1 MAIPPLILIADDE
14 SPIVHVLSVKLE
26 HAGFRVVTA
35 RNGRE
40 ALASARDETPD
51 LVIIDYQMPHLTGIE
66 VSAAMRRIDR
76 TRKVPV
82 ILLTAKSHTFDPAD
96 TTDTNIQAMISKPF
110 SPREVL
116 SKVYELLGI
125 SPGGEVAKAS

>member
-1 MAIPPLILIADDE
+1 MAQAPLILIADDE

-26 HAGFRVVTA
+26 HAGFRIVTA
-35 RNGRE
+35 RDGRE
-40 ALASARDETPD
+40 ALASVRSDTPD
-51 LVIIDYQMPHLTGIE
+51 LVIIDFQMPHLTGIE

-82 ILLTAKSHTFDPAD
+82 ILLTAQSHALESAETEDV
-96 TTDTNIQAMISKPF
+96 NIQAMISKPF

-116 SKVYELLGI
+116 NKVYELLGM
-125 SPGGEVAKAS
+125 SHDEEVARAS